1 MKSYIMLKSRTVN
14 RSHINMSKH
23 SKIFIVEERE
33 KKKKTTKK
41 EKKIKARNEE
51 DTVDG
56 KDR

>member
-1 MKSYIMLKSRTVN
+1 MLKSRTEY
-14 RSHINMSKH
+14 RSHISRSKH
-23 SKIFIVEERE
+23 SKLFIVEERE